1 MGRGRRPQVILVD
14 ANLLIFA
21 ATKCPEQDSAKSW
34 LDDQLN
40 GPTRVGLPWPSL
52 LAYLRIATNLRMYG
66 NMVATVDEAWAQVEA
81 WLGCDRAWIP
91 QPTDRHGEILRENL
105 KYAATG
111 GDLIPDAHLAALAI
125 EHGLILCSADRDFA
139 RFPGLKWMNPLSAS

>member
-1 MGRGRRPQVILVD
+1 MILVD

-21 ATKCPEQDSAKSW
+21 AVACPEQETARKW

-52 LAYLRIATNLRMYG
+52 LTYLRIVTSLRMYG
-66 NMVATVDEAWAQVEA
+66 TMVASVDEAWAQIEA
-81 WLGCDRAWIP
+81 WLGCARVWIP
-91 QPTDRHGEILRENL
+91 QPTERHGGILRENL
-105 KYAATG
+105 KYATSG
-111 GDLIPDAHLAALAI
+111 GDLIPDAHLASLAM

-139 RFPGLKWMNPLSAS
+139 RFPGLKWMNPLLPHG